1 LRAHLN
7 AQNPQ
12 AQGLDGQEA
21 LVTFDGPWA
30 YVSPHWRTDLSRAA
44 TFDYEAVQVRG
55 VVRVMSD
62 IAFFRRQV
70 DDLAALIEPQH
81 ADLGDY
87 PIWNSAMTPPGYV
100 ERLFPAIVAFEIDIH
115 AVQMIS
121 KLHQTFPEA
130 DRVRIA
136 DYLDRSHRAAR
147 ARLAKNAAAARGSGV
162 SATHC
167 SIPGMAPVF
176 APIRAAGAPGA
187 LPLRACVTPAQENE
201 IMKAIVTVGLKAGV
215 LDVQG
220 KAVAGA
226 LQALGFAGVHGARVG
241 KVIELDLGDSA
252 DRAGAEGQVRDMCEK
267 LLANTVIESYRVEIV

>member
-1 LRAHLN
+1 MRAEPFAHFLTAHSGLRSTRIPLLVDCDQGKPARLRAHLN

-87 PIWNSAMTPPGYV
+87 PIWNSAMTSPGYV

-147 ARLAKNAAAARGSGV
+147 ARLAKKCGRGPRKRSERYALLHTGNGASVRADQGGRGARRA
-162 SATHC
+162 SAT
-167 SIPGMAPVF
+167 
-176 APIRAAGAPGA
+176 
-187 LPLRACVTPAQENE
+187 CVC
-201 IMKAIVTVGLKAGV
+201 
-215 LDVQG
+215 
-220 KAVAGA
+220 
-226 LQALGFAGVHGARVG
+226 HARTG
-241 KVIELDLGDSA
+241 E
-252 DRAGAEGQVRDMCEK
+252 
-267 LLANTVIESYRVEIV
+267 